1 MPFETTWPP
10 QQPNQEWLDAIW
22 RTMTVGTPDYSTLRG
37 RALSASQNLATAGN
51 APGATGVGAST
62 QYGGTGPTV
71 TAVPKATATA
81 QPAATA
87 QPSATAAG
95 GTTSASAPAGTP
107 YSLLATQST
116 APTPAGIPPTLNPAT
131 VKQIW
136 KVMADQGGPQAGGTA
151 GGTGTQEKNQSGDLN
166 ISGRSDSADAVNA

>member
-22 RTMTVGTPDYSTLRG
+22 RTMTVGNPDYSTLRG

-95 GTTSASAPAGTP
+95 GTTSASG
-107 YSLLATQST
+107 
-116 APTPAGIPPTLNPAT
+116 PAGIPPTLNPAT